1 MHAARVDAERPR
13 RHIFVVLRFG
23 VRKEGEGA
31 GVAHQHPLPPL
42 HEGQRID
49 ADAVPEA
56 HGLHFGNGRLVQ
68 RQRALRQFQLRY
80 DVLEACQRFGKHH
93 HDGHAAFE
101 NPRRKAGFGQRS
113 DLDRELSGHGGLREQ
128 IFHRDDLPP
137 LSQYEPLAPGDAGG
151 DGFFLGLG
159 AEPHGRHVRLGPH
172 VAQGQ
177 GADALHMFGFGD
189 DPVDAGF
196 EGQRHV
202 FLAERHALEI
212 NVRHGPVP
220 VVSTASGF
228 MS

>member
-1 MHAARVDAERPR
+1 M
-13 RHIFVVLRFG
+13 FLR
-23 VRKEGEGA
+23 
-31 GVAHQHPLPPL
+31 L
-42 HEGQRID
+42 
-49 ADAVPEA
+49 
-56 HGLHFGNGRLVQ
+56 
-68 RQRALRQFQLRY
+68 
-80 DVLEACQRFGKHH
+80 
-93 HDGHAAFE
+93 AAFE
-101 NPRRKAGFGQRS
+101 NPRRKTGFGQRS

-177 GADALHMFGFGD
+177 GADALHVFGFGD